1 MFLIIICYP
10 VSYFWYWWP
19 MKSLIGMADPIHHLI
34 IFAMWV
40 MIWMKE
46 RSNIYAF
53 AISMAG
59 PHGFVKII
67 HMYLR
72 TADVWICWFA
82 RFAFVKPSCLHLQTT
97 DFNASFGAA
106 LDFSQNNFCISQV
119 QSSSFSD
126 RWYPHLTEFVLLLH
140 CSSIRSEFTRPT
152 HFHSALPTEWWID
165 RVPDWFPDTGG
176 KKKGWSSVGN
186 VQGSTPIWTNP
197 QFRPSGGSSKSVN
210 SLCMYSE
217 TLIIDI
223 DLPVMIISLFNW
235 CPKV

>member
-1 MFLIIICYP
+1 MCHSDFFMCHSDFFMCHSDFFMCHSDFFMCHHDCLWCVNFINNFDIAWSSKWLQTIIIDVNWFKFMFLIIICYP

-126 RWYPHLTEFVLLLH
+126 RWYPHLSEPVVFFTAHQSESTFDH
-140 CSSIRSEFTRPT
+140 PNDYRQSS
-152 HFHSALPTEWWID
+152 
-165 RVPDWFPDTGG
+165 
-176 KKKGWSSVGN
+176 
-186 VQGSTPIWTNP
+186 
-197 QFRPSGGSSKSVN
+197 
-210 SLCMYSE
+210 
-217 TLIIDI
+217 
-223 DLPVMIISLFNW
+223 
-235 CPKV
+235 

>member
-82 RFAFVKPSCLHLQTT
+82 RFAFVKPSCLCICRQLISTLLLEQRWISPKTIFVFLKSNHLHFQTGDIHIWRSLFYFFT
-97 DFNASFGAA
+97 AH
-106 LDFSQNNFCISQV
+106 Q
-119 QSSSFSD
+119 SD
-126 RWYPHLTEFVLLLH
+126 R
-140 CSSIRSEFTRPT
+140 
-152 HFHSALPTEWWID
+152 
-165 RVPDWFPDTGG
+165 
-176 KKKGWSSVGN
+176 
-186 VQGSTPIWTNP
+186 
-197 QFRPSGGSSKSVN
+197 N
-210 SLCMYSE
+210 SLIQPIFIQPFLQS
-217 TLIIDI
+217 DG
-223 DLPVMIISLFNW
+223 
-235 CPKV
+235 

>member
-82 RFAFVKPSCLHLQTT
+82 HFAFVKPSCLHLQTT

-126 RWYPHLTEFVLLLH
+126 RWYPHLTEFVFLLH
-140 CSSIRSEFTRPT
+140 W
-152 HFHSALPTEWWID
+152 L
-165 RVPDWFPDTGG
+165 
-176 KKKGWSSVGN
+176 K
-186 VQGSTPIWTNP
+186 TN
-197 QFRPSGGSSKSVN
+197 K
-210 SLCMYSE
+210 
-217 TLIIDI
+217 
-223 DLPVMIISLFNW
+223 
-235 CPKV
+235 

>member
-1 MFLIIICYP
+1 MHAPCLI
-10 VSYFWYWWP
+10 
-19 MKSLIGMADPIHHLI
+19 DD
-34 IFAMWV
+34 
-40 MIWMKE
+40 
-46 RSNIYAF
+46 
-53 AISMAG
+53 ISMAG
-59 PHGFVKII
+59 LHGFVKII

-126 RWYPHLTEFVLLLH
+126 RWYPHLTEFVFLLH
-140 CSSIRSEFTRPT
+140 CSSIRSEFTHPT

-197 QFRPSGGSSKSVN
+197 QFRPSGGSSKLWS
-210 SLCMYSE
+210 
-217 TLIIDI
+217 
-223 DLPVMIISLFNW
+223 FKW
-235 CPKV
+235 G